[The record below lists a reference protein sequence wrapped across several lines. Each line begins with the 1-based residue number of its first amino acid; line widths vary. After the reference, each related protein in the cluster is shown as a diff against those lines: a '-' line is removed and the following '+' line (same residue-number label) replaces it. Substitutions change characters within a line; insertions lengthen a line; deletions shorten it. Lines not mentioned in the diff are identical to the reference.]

1 MSRKLFRQ
9 EAIDAQREKYLGEAI
24 SARPVP
30 SWVFTMLAAG
40 VAALLIWVTVWG
52 QYTRRERVDGFLE
65 LDTGAARI
73 LMPEAGRVSELLIK
87 EGDEVAAGAS
97 MARISFDRATVATLS
112 TSGAVVGELNQRKL
126 ILEKEQNQLRE
137 LGEQQVE
144 QVKKRV
150 LDLQNEIA
158 QVDREVKLQ
167 EQRIGSA
174 KEQAQRFQ
182 KLAAEKFISDVVAR
196 QKLDDVTDQE
206 IRVQALKR
214 QRITLERDL
223 GAARMEEPSLTLRS
237 RTQIEQ
243 VDRQIS
249 EIQQSLAQEEAK
261 RETVIRAPLAGTVTN
276 IAVNAGQS
284 VAADAL
290 LATVVPKGS
299 ALHAELLVPTRA
311 IGFIAP
317 GREVM
322 MRYEAFPFERF
333 GQYRGVIADVGRSV
347 WSPGERIGPMTVRE
361 PAYRIVVKLEQQS
374 VAALGRDFPL
384 RSGMLVNADILLEK
398 RTLFEWIFEPVL
410 RFKSRF

>member
-9 EAIDAQREKYLGEAI
+9 EAIDAQREKYLGETI